1 MPIFAVSK
9 LKRTIMTKNNSTV
22 KTPAGYEILN
32 WNDPMTANIRS
43 QRILCSRD
51 ASVKLLRDKARSYEQ
66 RLKDFRNDDP
76 VYAAPMFGM
85 VSDVLGTSATAERKV
100 NLLLDYLT
108 GLWDSPK
115 TFCTE

>member
-1 MPIFAVSK
+1 
-9 LKRTIMTKNNSTV
+9 MTKNNSTV

-32 WNDPMTANIRS
+32 WNDPMTADIRN

-76 VYAAPMFGM
+76 VYAAPLFGM
-85 VSDVLGTSATAERKV
+85 AGDVLGTSATAERKV
-100 NLLLDYLT
+100 NLLLDFLT
-108 GLWDSPK
+108 GLWNFP
-115 TFCTE
+115 TVFRTE